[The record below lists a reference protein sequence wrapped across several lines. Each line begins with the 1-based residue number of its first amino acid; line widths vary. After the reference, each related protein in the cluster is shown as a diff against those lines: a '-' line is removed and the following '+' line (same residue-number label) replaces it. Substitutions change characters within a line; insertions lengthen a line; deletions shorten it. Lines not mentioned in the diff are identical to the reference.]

1 MHAYVH
7 TRIRTRGRDC
17 VLHARVAA
25 VGTTCLPVS
34 PASSPTR
41 PLLHPSSPCLHAS
54 LLPCLSAP
62 ASLPSLPPSIPRCQ
76 TVTEGSFRELEKKA
90 LRAFFL
96 LPTPP
101 LPPGLPSP
109 LPPFPPASLTP
120 CLPLFPPFRV
130 VLLCEQSCVVY
141 VLRGGARCLSTVWP
155 SVERAREHLCVCQR
169 EGEAWSTCICWCVCD
184 SMRMCAALSLHGSV
198 CVCVRLC
205 VSVFVCV

>member
-7 TRIRTRGRDC
+7 TRIRTRGREC

-25 VGTTCLPVS
+25 VGTTCLPAS

-41 PLLHPSSPCLHAS
+41 LLLRPSSPCLHAS

-62 ASLPSLPPSIPRCQ
+62 ASLDRLPPSIPRCQ

-96 LPTPP
+96 LPPLP

-109 LPPFPPASLTP
+109 LPPFPLASLP
-120 CLPLFPPFRV
+120 PGLPSP
-130 VLLCEQSCVVY
+130 LLMDLAGRNTSLLAYRSSQSPRQQRRQRPQACQ
-141 VLRGGARCLSTVWP
+141 ARRTRNWRP
-155 SVERAREHLCVCQR
+155 WR
-169 EGEAWSTCICWCVCD
+169 
-184 SMRMCAALSLHGSV
+184 
-198 CVCVRLC
+198 
-205 VSVFVCV
+205 